1 MIVDTM
7 QRSMYHT
14 PAMLNE
20 VIEHLRLKPGQTI
33 IDATIGTAGHSKS
46 IAQAISPGGRLI
58 GIDRDE
64 DSLRIARERLEG
76 TQAARE
82 FVHSN
87 FVDIDRV
94 AGELDIKKVD
104 GILFDLGISSY
115 QLDDPGRG
123 FSFQSDGPLDMRLD
137 RTSYVSA
144 YDLVNNLNEEELSML
159 IRNFGEERWHNRIA
173 RVLVAQ
179 RQRHPIATTRELADI
194 VSSAIPAKYR
204 YGHHRIHP
212 ATRTF
217 QAVRIAVNRELEIIE
232 SAIVKAVSLLKKG
245 GRICVIS
252 FHSLEDRA
260 VKHTFKRLAND
271 GIITIITPK
280 PLTPTESEV
289 GVNPRA
295 RSSKLR
301 VAQKGTPAHPL
312 ERGVAQKGTPA
323 EPIKRGVAQKTK

>member
-1 MIVDTM
+1 MIVRTIA
-7 QRSMYHT
+7 QKLIYHT

-20 VIEHLRLKPGQTI
+20 VIEHLKLAPGKTI
-33 IDATIGTAGHSKS
+33 IDATMGTGGHSKL

-64 DSLRIARERLEG
+64 ESLKVARERLVG
-76 TQAARE
+76 AKASCE

-87 FVDIDRV
+87 FADIDKV
-94 AGELDIKKVD
+94 AEEQNIKEVD

-115 QLDDPGRG
+115 QLDDPERG
-123 FSFQSDGPLDMRLD
+123 FSFQNEGPLDMRLD
-137 RTSYVSA
+137 RSSYISA

-173 RVLVAQ
+173 RVLVEE

-194 VSSAIPAKYR
+194 VSRSIPVKYR

-252 FHSLEDRA
+252 FHSLEDRV
-260 VKHTFKRLAND
+260 VKHTFKRLANEKF
-271 GIITIITPK
+271 ITIITPK
-280 PLTPTESEV
+280 PLIPTHSEV

-301 VAQKGTPAHPL
+301 VAQKGTPANL
-312 ERGVAQKGTPA
+312 FKRGVAQKGHTRSSFRAGCSP
-323 EPIKRGVAQKTK
+323 ES